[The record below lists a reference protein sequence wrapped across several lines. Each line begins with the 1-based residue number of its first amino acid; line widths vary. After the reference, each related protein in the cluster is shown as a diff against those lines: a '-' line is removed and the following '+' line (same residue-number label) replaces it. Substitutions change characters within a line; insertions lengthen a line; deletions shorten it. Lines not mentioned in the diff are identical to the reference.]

1 MPGLPASPTL
11 ADRFVSVQ
19 HMGEAFAVERLDIID
34 KIAQV
39 LFDLANS
46 GVDTQPQDPELFDQ
60 LKTVGEIIIDSLG
73 LSITGH
79 NGHRLQVEL
88 NNPI

>member
-11 ADRFVSVQ
+11 SDLFSSVQ
-19 HMGEAFAVERLDIID
+19 GMGEEFAVERLDIID

-46 GVDTQPQDPELFDQ
+46 GVDSQPLDPDLFEQ

-73 LSITGH
+73 LNVTGH
-79 NGHRLQVEL
+79 NGHRLLVEL